1 MYVSDT
7 KPRRTLGDVLTDL
20 VPLVTVVVPTV
31 TVTAIIAWRLK
42 DVKVLDQGLKNLA
55 VDTKALADK
64 IDTQNA
70 RLDAH
75 ISKTAQQFDAQNA
88 RLDAHISQTAQ
99 QFAAQTA
106 RSDANMAQIAQQF
119 SAMNAQFAANNAQ
132 FCAINARADKLYE
145 ELRETIAQMK
155 KH

>member
-1 MYVSDT
+1 MCVSDT
-7 KPRRTLGDVLTDL
+7 KLSRTLGDVLADM
-20 VPLVTVVVPTV
+20 VPLVTVVVPLV
-31 TVTAIIAWRLK
+31 TVTAVIAWRLK
-42 DVKVLDQGLKNLA
+42 DVKVLA
-55 VDTKALADK
+55 AETKALAGK
-64 IDTQNA
+64 IDT
-70 RLDAH
+70 
-75 ISKTAQQFDAQNA
+75 QNA